1 MEENIFLNEFEDNFE
16 DLHENE
22 ELVEDDVQ
30 MEEETEE
37 DPYFNERNLLNAEK
51 AQLMSNL
58 AANTSS
64 IGDWKIMKIYEA
76 RMRGAEDP
84 YDFDALVLQRQS
96 ARDRIQEINVELN
109 KLDGIEPTEAEI
121 LAMAKSRKQNDITE
135 YDNSANVNSFIIGG
149 EPMWLNFDQ
158 RSRLKASLEA
168 IEADGGTEM
177 TKSFG
182 GKSYTFTTQQWH
194 YMINAVENYAG
205 DCQTVTETHRIN
217 VNNLESVDEVNVYDY
232 TVGYP
237 QKINFDKMFSN
248 E

>member
-1 MEENIFLNEFEDNFE
+1 MEEDK
-16 DLHENE
+16 
-22 ELVEDDVQ
+22 
-30 MEEETEE
+30 
-37 DPYFNERNLLNAEK
+37 YFNERNALNAEK

-58 AANTSS
+58 AANTSQ

-84 YDFDALVLQRQS
+84 YDFDALVLQRQA
-96 ARDRIQEINVELN
+96 ARDRIQEINIELG
-109 KLDGIEPTEAEI
+109 KLDGVEPTEAEI
-121 LAMAKSRKQNDITE
+121 LAMTKSRKQNDITE

-182 GKSYTFTTQQWH
+182 GKEYTFTTLQWRV
-194 YMINAVENYAG
+194 MINTVENYAG
-205 DCQTVTETHRIN
+205 DCQTVTEKHRDA
-217 VNNLESVDEVNVYDY
+217 VQALESVEDVEAYDY
-232 TVGYP
+232 TTGYP
-237 QKINFDKMFSN
+237 AKINFDEMLIN
-248 E
+248 

>member
-1 MEENIFLNEFEDNFE
+1 MEEDK
-16 DLHENE
+16 
-22 ELVEDDVQ
+22 
-30 MEEETEE
+30 
-37 DPYFNERNLLNAEK
+37 YFNERNALNAEK

-58 AANTSS
+58 AANTSP

-84 YDFDALVLQRQS
+84 YDFDALVLQRQA
-96 ARDRIQEINVELN
+96 ARDRIQEINVELG

-158 RSRLKASLEA
+158 RSRLKASLEV
-168 IEADGGTEM
+168 IEAAGGEEM

-182 GKSYTFTTQQWH
+182 GKEYTFTTLQWRA
-194 YMINAVENYAG
+194 MINVVENYASV
-205 DCQTVTETHRIN
+205 CQTVTEEHRDA
-217 VNNLESVDEVNVYDY
+217 VQALESVEDVEAYDY
-232 TVGYP
+232 TTGYP
-237 QKINFDKMFSN
+237 AKINFDEMLVN